1 MTASIATIVEGQS
14 EVESVPVLL
23 RRILPGCLG
32 ASDVD
37 VVRPFRVSRTR
48 ITRPHELERAV
59 KQTLRDRPNVEA
71 ILVLLDADDDCPAT
85 LGPALAQRGQQ
96 VSAKPVAVV
105 LAMRELEAWFLGAK
119 RSLRGVRGIR
129 DDAEP
134 PPNPEAIRGAKE
146 SLSHNMTGR
155 RYLEVDDQPAL
166 ADRMDLEA
174 AKAACPSFARLVR
187 EVTRLVACIPSS
199 LRGG

>member
-1 MTASIATIVEGQS
+1 MTRAIIPIVEGQS
-14 EVESVPVLL
+14 EVESVALLL
-23 RRILPGCLG
+23 RRVLAEVMGEHSVEVG
-32 ASDVD
+32 
-37 VVRPFRVSRTR
+37 RPFRVKRTKVVR
-48 ITRPHELERAV
+48 EGELERAV
-59 KQTLRDRPNVEA
+59 QFALRDRRGAEA
-71 ILVLLDADDDCPAT
+71 VLVLLDADDDCPAA
-85 LGPALAQRGQQ
+85 LGPALARRAQQ

-105 LAMRELEAWFLGAK
+105 LATRELEAWFLGAK

-134 PPNPEAIRGAKE
+134 PPNPEGIRGAKE